1 MPAHH
6 ILLDVDT
13 GVDDA
18 MAIMFAIRHPDI
30 DVRAVTCVDGNVPLP
45 RVLEN
50 TCRVLDALGVPQDLP
65 VAAGASRPLIEPPR
79 DAAQAHGA
87 DGLGG
92 ITLPPSDRPV
102 SDLHAVEL
110 LRAQIE
116 ASEEPLTLVALAPLT
131 NVALLLRLYP
141 ETAARLQGI
150 VLMGGSAS
158 IGNATAVAE
167 FNVWHDPEAA
177 RIVFESDLSVRMYGL
192 DVFDRVG
199 LDEHAVARLAAST
212 DPLTTALGDLLGF
225 WLRDEDGLPGGSEAA
240 RIGDAGAVC
249 SLVAPDLMDIRTL
262 PVRVETAV
270 GPARGQT
277 IVDRRRGPGE
287 DAEHGLADGGK
298 NVQVVL
304 GAREDAVARLFLE
317 TVVPDGT

>member
-18 MAIMFAIRHPDI
+18 MAIMFAIRHPEI
-30 DVRAVTCVDGNVPLP
+30 DVRAITCVDGNVPLP
-45 RVLEN
+45 RVVEN
-50 TCRVLDALGVPQDLP
+50 TCRVLDALGAPSQLP
-65 VAAGASRPLIEPPR
+65 VGAGASRPLVEKPR

-87 DGLGG
+87 DGLAG
-92 ITLPPSDRPV
+92 ITLPASSRQV
-102 SDLHAVEL
+102 SQLHAVEL
-110 LRAQIE
+110 MRRTIE
-116 ASEEPLTLVALAPLT
+116 DSSQPLTLVALGPLT
-131 NVALLLRLYP
+131 NVALLLRMYP
-141 ETAARLQGI
+141 EVAARLEGI

-158 IGNATAVAE
+158 GGNATAVAE

-177 RIVFESDLSVRMYGL
+177 QIVFESELSVRMYGL

-199 LDEHAVARLAAST
+199 LDEDSVGRLVASS
-212 DPLTTALGDLLGF
+212 DPLTAALGELLDF
-225 WLRDEDGLPGGSEAA
+225 WLRDEDGVPGGPEAA

-249 SLVAPDLMDIRTL
+249 SLVAPELMDIRTL
-262 PVRVETAV
+262 PVRVETAA

-287 DAEHGLADGGK
+287 DAEHGIDETGRSI
-298 NVQVVL
+298 QVVL
-304 GAREDAVARLFLE
+304 AAQEAAVGRLFLE
-317 TVVPDGT
+317 TVAPADS